1 MKRKRKRNLYHLWFC
16 FAMLLF
22 LAVPFK
28 VKAETATTP
37 VSISVQYGQ
46 TEART
51 ILNMINEMRTSSTD
65 AWYWKQDDTT
75 KTYCTNLQPLQY
87 DYDLEKTAMQRAAEI
102 AIIYSHTRPN
112 NKDTFS
118 AFYENSVYYTYA
130 GENIAAGYGTA
141 DSVND
146 GWREDNELYA
156 GQGHR
161 RNMLNSKFNCV
172 GIGHV
177 YYNGFHYWVENFAY
191 RDKVNTTP
199 VSADNTETTLTIPVA
214 TSKISNFNITFD
226 KDEYSLKTG
235 ESTSISVSDP
245 TISVFGH
252 WGSRFVFVTDTPD
265 LTIADSTVATLS
277 GTITGISEGDT
288 TISASL
294 YGLTAHQT
302 AAVKVHNCEN
312 HWDDGKI
319 TTTPTCTKTGVK
331 QYTCTICSE
340 TKTEEIAAL
349 GHDYSSDWTI
359 DTAAACETVGSKSHH
374 CTRCDSKKDITEI
387 PASGHSWNDGA
398 ITTEPTCTDEGVKT
412 FTCNSCGKTRTEEVA
427 ALGHNY
433 SSDWTIDT
441 AATCSAIGS
450 KSHHCTRCDS
460 KKDVTEIPASGHSW
474 NDGAITTEPTCTDEG
489 VKTFT
494 CNACGKTRTEAIA
507 ALGHNYSSDWTID
520 TAAVCETVGSKS
532 HHCTRCDSKK
542 DVTEI
547 PASGHSWNDG
557 AITTEP
563 TCTDEGV
570 KTFTCNACGKTRT
583 EAVAALGHNYSSDWT
598 IDTAAAC
605 ETVGSKSHHCTR
617 CDSKKD
623 ITEIPASGKHTW
635 NNGVI
640 TKPATIAEEGV
651 KTYTCTVCGVTRTE
665 TIAKLPMPTVT
676 PVPTATPTP
685 AITSAPTVT
694 PTPSVSVGT
703 KITDKKTGNIY
714 KVTSSRSSSQT
725 VAFIGNKVKT
735 SVTIPTTIKIKGA
748 TYKVT
753 EISTNAFKNNRK
765 LKKVVIGQNIVR
777 IGKNAFYGCKKLTSI
792 TIKSS
797 RLTLK
802 NIGKNAFKNTSPKAT
817 VKVPKKQKVLYNQIL
832 KKRGLNKKAKVK

>member
-112 NKDTFS
+112 NKDTYS
-118 AFYENSVYYTYA
+118 AIYENSVYYTYA

-214 TSKISNFNITFD
+214 TSKISNFHITFD

-245 TISVFGH
+245 AISVFGH

-277 GTITGISEGDT
+277 GSITGISEGDT

-319 TTTPTCTKTGVK
+319 TTAPTCTKTGVK

-359 DTAAACETVGSKSHH
+359 DTAAA
-374 CTRCDSKKDITEI
+374 
-387 PASGHSWNDGA
+387 
-398 ITTEPTCTDEGVKT
+398 
-412 FTCNSCGKTRTEEVA
+412 
-427 ALGHNY
+427 
-433 SSDWTIDT
+433 
-441 AATCSAIGS
+441 
-450 KSHHCTRCDS
+450 
-460 KKDVTEIPASGHSW
+460 
-474 NDGAITTEPTCTDEG
+474 
-489 VKTFT
+489 
-494 CNACGKTRTEAIA
+494 
-507 ALGHNYSSDWTID
+507 
-520 TAAVCETVGSKS
+520 CETVGSKS

-617 CDSKKD
+617 CDSKID
-623 ITEIPASGKHTW
+623 VTEIPASGKHTW
-635 NNGVI
+635 NNGII

>member
-277 GTITGISEGDT
+277 GSITGISEGDT

-319 TTTPTCTKTGVK
+319 TTPPTCTKTGVK

-387 PASGHSWNDGA
+387 PASG
-398 ITTEPTCTDEGVKT
+398 
-412 FTCNSCGKTRTEEVA
+412 
-427 ALGHNY
+427 
-433 SSDWTIDT
+433 
-441 AATCSAIGS
+441 
-450 KSHHCTRCDS
+450 
-460 KKDVTEIPASGHSW
+460 
-474 NDGAITTEPTCTDEG
+474 
-489 VKTFT
+489 
-494 CNACGKTRTEAIA
+494 
-507 ALGHNYSSDWTID
+507 
-520 TAAVCETVGSKS
+520 
-532 HHCTRCDSKK
+532 
-542 DVTEI
+542 
-547 PASGHSWNDG
+547 
-557 AITTEP
+557 
-563 TCTDEGV
+563 
-570 KTFTCNACGKTRT
+570 
-583 EAVAALGHNYSSDWT
+583 
-598 IDTAAAC
+598 
-605 ETVGSKSHHCTR
+605 
-617 CDSKKD
+617 
-623 ITEIPASGKHTW
+623 KHTW

-640 TKPATIAEEGV
+640 TKPATIAEEGI

-665 TIAKLPMPTVT
+665 TIAKLSMPTAT

-703 KITDKKTGNIY
+703 KIVDKKTGSIY
-714 KVTSSRSSSQT
+714 KITSSSSSSRT
-725 VAFIGNKVKT
+725 VTFVGNKVKA
-735 SVTIPTTIKIKGA
+735 SVTIPTSIKIKGV

-753 EISTNAFKNNRK
+753 EISASAFKNNRK
-765 LKKVVIGQNIVR
+765 LKKVVIGQNIVK
-777 IGKNAFYGCKKLTSI
+777 IGKNAFYGCKNLTSI
-792 TIKSS
+792 TIKPSQ
-797 RLTLK
+797 LTLK

-817 VKVPKKQKVLYNQIL
+817 VKVPKKQKALYNQIL

>member
-1 MKRKRKRNLYHLWFC
+1 MKRKRNLYHLWIC

-22 LAVPFK
+22 LAVPFN
-28 VKAETATTP
+28 VKAATATTP

-51 ILNMINEMRTSSTD
+51 ILDMINEMRTSSTD

-245 TISVFGH
+245 AISVFGH

-312 HWDDGKI
+312 HWDNEKI
-319 TTTPTCTKTGVK
+319 TTPPTCTKTGVK

-374 CTRCDSKKDITEI
+374 CTRCD
-387 PASGHSWNDGA
+387 
-398 ITTEPTCTDEGVKT
+398 
-412 FTCNSCGKTRTEEVA
+412 R
-427 ALGHNY
+427 
-433 SSDWTIDT
+433 
-441 AATCSAIGS
+441 
-450 KSHHCTRCDS
+450 
-460 KKDVTEIPASGHSW
+460 
-474 NDGAITTEPTCTDEG
+474 
-489 VKTFT
+489 
-494 CNACGKTRTEAIA
+494 
-507 ALGHNYSSDWTID
+507 
-520 TAAVCETVGSKS
+520 
-532 HHCTRCDSKK
+532 KK

-640 TKPATIAEEGV
+640 TKPATIAEEGI

-665 TIAKLPMPTVT
+665 TIAKLPMPTAT

-703 KITDKKTGNIY
+703 KIVDKKTGSIY
-714 KVTSSRSSSQT
+714 KVTSSSSSSRT
-725 VAFIGNKVKT
+725 VAFVGNKVKA
-735 SVTIPTTIKIKGA
+735 SVTIPTSIKIKGA

-753 EISTNAFKNNRK
+753 EISASAFKNNRK
-765 LKKVVIGQNIVR
+765 LKKVVIGQNIVK
-777 IGKNAFYGCKKLTSI
+777 IGKNAFYGCKNLTSI

-802 NIGKNAFKNTSPKAT
+802 NIGKNAFKNTSQKAT
-817 VKVPKKQKVLYNQIL
+817 VKVPKKQKALYNQIL

>member
-1 MKRKRKRNLYHLWFC
+1 MKRKRNLYHLWFC
-16 FAMLLF
+16 FAVLLF

-245 TISVFGH
+245 AISVFGH

-387 PASGHSWNDGA
+387 PASG
-398 ITTEPTCTDEGVKT
+398 
-412 FTCNSCGKTRTEEVA
+412 
-427 ALGHNY
+427 
-433 SSDWTIDT
+433 
-441 AATCSAIGS
+441 
-450 KSHHCTRCDS
+450 
-460 KKDVTEIPASGHSW
+460 
-474 NDGAITTEPTCTDEG
+474 
-489 VKTFT
+489 
-494 CNACGKTRTEAIA
+494 
-507 ALGHNYSSDWTID
+507 
-520 TAAVCETVGSKS
+520 
-532 HHCTRCDSKK
+532 
-542 DVTEI
+542 
-547 PASGHSWNDG
+547 
-557 AITTEP
+557 
-563 TCTDEGV
+563 
-570 KTFTCNACGKTRT
+570 
-583 EAVAALGHNYSSDWT
+583 
-598 IDTAAAC
+598 
-605 ETVGSKSHHCTR
+605 
-617 CDSKKD
+617 
-623 ITEIPASGKHTW
+623 KHTW

-665 TIAKLPMPTVT
+665 TIAKLPMPTAT

-714 KVTSSRSSSQT
+714 KVTSSRSSSRT

-735 SVTIPTTIKIKGA
+735 SVTIPTTIKIKDA

-765 LKKVVIGQNIVR
+765 LKKVVIGQNIVK

-817 VKVPKKQKVLYNQIL
+817 VKVPKKQKTLYNQIL

>member
-245 TISVFGH
+245 AISVFGH

-294 YGLTAHQT
+294 YGLTAHHT

-312 HWDDGKI
+312 HWNDGKI
-319 TTTPTCTKTGVK
+319 TTPPTCTKTGVK

-359 DTAAACETVGSKSHH
+359 DTAAA
-374 CTRCDSKKDITEI
+374 
-387 PASGHSWNDGA
+387 
-398 ITTEPTCTDEGVKT
+398 
-412 FTCNSCGKTRTEEVA
+412 
-427 ALGHNY
+427 
-433 SSDWTIDT
+433 
-441 AATCSAIGS
+441 
-450 KSHHCTRCDS
+450 
-460 KKDVTEIPASGHSW
+460 
-474 NDGAITTEPTCTDEG
+474 
-489 VKTFT
+489 
-494 CNACGKTRTEAIA
+494 
-507 ALGHNYSSDWTID
+507 
-520 TAAVCETVGSKS
+520 CETVGSKS

-617 CDSKKD
+617 CDSKIDVTEIPASGHSWNDGAITTEPTCTDEGVKTFTCNACGKTRTEAVAALGHNYSSDWTIDTAAACETVGSKSHHCTRCDSKKD
-623 ITEIPASGKHTW
+623 VTEIPASGKHTW

>member
-214 TSKISNFNITFD
+214 TSKISNFHITFD

-245 TISVFGH
+245 AISVFGH

-319 TTTPTCTKTGVK
+319 TTPPTCTKTGVK

-387 PASGHSWNDGA
+387 PA
-398 ITTEPTCTDEGVKT
+398 P
-412 FTCNSCGKTRTEEVA
+412 
-427 ALGHNY
+427 
-433 SSDWTIDT
+433 
-441 AATCSAIGS
+441 
-450 KSHHCTRCDS
+450 
-460 KKDVTEIPASGHSW
+460 
-474 NDGAITTEPTCTDEG
+474 
-489 VKTFT
+489 
-494 CNACGKTRTEAIA
+494 
-507 ALGHNYSSDWTID
+507 
-520 TAAVCETVGSKS
+520 
-532 HHCTRCDSKK
+532 
-542 DVTEI
+542 
-547 PASGHSWNDG
+547 
-557 AITTEP
+557 
-563 TCTDEGV
+563 
-570 KTFTCNACGKTRT
+570 
-583 EAVAALGHNYSSDWT
+583 
-598 IDTAAAC
+598 
-605 ETVGSKSHHCTR
+605 
-617 CDSKKD
+617 
-623 ITEIPASGKHTW
+623 GKHTW

-735 SVTIPTTIKIKGA
+735 SVIIPTTIKIKGA

-817 VKVPKKQKVLYNQIL
+817 VKVPKKQKALYNQIL

>member
-245 TISVFGH
+245 AISVFGH

-277 GTITGISEGDT
+277 GSITGISEGDT
-288 TISASL
+288 AISASL

-319 TTTPTCTKTGVK
+319 TTPPTCTKTGVK

-374 CTRCDSKKDITEI
+374 CTRCDSKKD
-387 PASGHSWNDGA
+387 
-398 ITTEPTCTDEGVKT
+398 V
-412 FTCNSCGKTRTEEVA
+412 
-427 ALGHNY
+427 
-433 SSDWTIDT
+433 
-441 AATCSAIGS
+441 
-450 KSHHCTRCDS
+450 
-460 KKDVTEIPASGHSW
+460 
-474 NDGAITTEPTCTDEG
+474 
-489 VKTFT
+489 
-494 CNACGKTRTEAIA
+494 
-507 ALGHNYSSDWTID
+507 
-520 TAAVCETVGSKS
+520 
-532 HHCTRCDSKK
+532 
-542 DVTEI
+542 
-547 PASGHSWNDG
+547 
-557 AITTEP
+557 
-563 TCTDEGV
+563 
-570 KTFTCNACGKTRT
+570 
-583 EAVAALGHNYSSDWT
+583 
-598 IDTAAAC
+598 
-605 ETVGSKSHHCTR
+605 
-617 CDSKKD
+617 
-623 ITEIPASGKHTW
+623 TEIPASGKHTW
-635 NNGVI
+635 NNGII

>member
-1 MKRKRKRNLYHLWFC
+1 MKRKRNLYHLWFC

-161 RNMLNSKFNCV
+161 RNMLSSKFNCV

-235 ESTSISVSDP
+235 ESASISVSDP
-245 TISVFGH
+245 AISVFGH

-319 TTTPTCTKTGVK
+319 TTPPTCTKTGVK

-374 CTRCDSKKDITEI
+374 CTRCDSK
-387 PASGHSWNDGA
+387 
-398 ITTEPTCTDEGVKT
+398 
-412 FTCNSCGKTRTEEVA
+412 
-427 ALGHNY
+427 
-433 SSDWTIDT
+433 ID
-441 AATCSAIGS
+441 
-450 KSHHCTRCDS
+450 
-460 KKDVTEIPASGHSW
+460 V
-474 NDGAITTEPTCTDEG
+474 
-489 VKTFT
+489 
-494 CNACGKTRTEAIA
+494 
-507 ALGHNYSSDWTID
+507 
-520 TAAVCETVGSKS
+520 
-532 HHCTRCDSKK
+532 
-542 DVTEI
+542 
-547 PASGHSWNDG
+547 
-557 AITTEP
+557 
-563 TCTDEGV
+563 
-570 KTFTCNACGKTRT
+570 
-583 EAVAALGHNYSSDWT
+583 
-598 IDTAAAC
+598 
-605 ETVGSKSHHCTR
+605 
-617 CDSKKD
+617 
-623 ITEIPASGKHTW
+623 TEIPASGKHTW
-635 NNGVI
+635 NNGII

-817 VKVPKKQKVLYNQIL
+817 VKVPKKQKALYNQIF

>member
-1 MKRKRKRNLYHLWFC
+1 MKRKRNLYHLWFC

-245 TISVFGH
+245 AISVFGH

-277 GTITGISEGDT
+277 GSITGISEGDT

-319 TTTPTCTKTGVK
+319 TTPPTCTKTGVK

-374 CTRCDSKKDITEI
+374 CTRCDSKI
-387 PASGHSWNDGA
+387 
-398 ITTEPTCTDEGVKT
+398 
-412 FTCNSCGKTRTEEVA
+412 
-427 ALGHNY
+427 
-433 SSDWTIDT
+433 
-441 AATCSAIGS
+441 
-450 KSHHCTRCDS
+450 
-460 KKDVTEIPASGHSW
+460 
-474 NDGAITTEPTCTDEG
+474 
-489 VKTFT
+489 
-494 CNACGKTRTEAIA
+494 
-507 ALGHNYSSDWTID
+507 
-520 TAAVCETVGSKS
+520 
-532 HHCTRCDSKK
+532 

-623 ITEIPASGKHTW
+623 VTEIPASGKHTW
-635 NNGVI
+635 NNGII

-817 VKVPKKQKVLYNQIL
+817 VKVPKKQKALYNQIF

>member
-1 MKRKRKRNLYHLWFC
+1 MKRKRNLYHLWFC

-277 GTITGISEGDT
+277 GSITGISEGDT

-319 TTTPTCTKTGVK
+319 TTPPTCTKTGVK

-387 PASGHSWNDGA
+387 PA
-398 ITTEPTCTDEGVKT
+398 P
-412 FTCNSCGKTRTEEVA
+412 
-427 ALGHNY
+427 
-433 SSDWTIDT
+433 
-441 AATCSAIGS
+441 
-450 KSHHCTRCDS
+450 
-460 KKDVTEIPASGHSW
+460 
-474 NDGAITTEPTCTDEG
+474 
-489 VKTFT
+489 
-494 CNACGKTRTEAIA
+494 
-507 ALGHNYSSDWTID
+507 
-520 TAAVCETVGSKS
+520 
-532 HHCTRCDSKK
+532 
-542 DVTEI
+542 
-547 PASGHSWNDG
+547 
-557 AITTEP
+557 
-563 TCTDEGV
+563 
-570 KTFTCNACGKTRT
+570 
-583 EAVAALGHNYSSDWT
+583 
-598 IDTAAAC
+598 
-605 ETVGSKSHHCTR
+605 
-617 CDSKKD
+617 
-623 ITEIPASGKHTW
+623 GKHTW

-735 SVTIPTTIKIKGA
+735 SVIIPTTIKIKGA

-777 IGKNAFYGCKKLTSI
+777 IGKNSFYGCKKLTSI

>member
-277 GTITGISEGDT
+277 GSITGISEGDT

-319 TTTPTCTKTGVK
+319 TTPPTCTKTGVK

-374 CTRCDSKKDITEI
+374 CTRCDSKI
-387 PASGHSWNDGA
+387 
-398 ITTEPTCTDEGVKT
+398 
-412 FTCNSCGKTRTEEVA
+412 
-427 ALGHNY
+427 
-433 SSDWTIDT
+433 
-441 AATCSAIGS
+441 
-450 KSHHCTRCDS
+450 
-460 KKDVTEIPASGHSW
+460 
-474 NDGAITTEPTCTDEG
+474 
-489 VKTFT
+489 
-494 CNACGKTRTEAIA
+494 
-507 ALGHNYSSDWTID
+507 
-520 TAAVCETVGSKS
+520 
-532 HHCTRCDSKK
+532 

-623 ITEIPASGKHTW
+623 VTEIPASGKHTW

-651 KTYTCTVCGVTRTE
+651 KTYTCTICGVTRTE

-735 SVTIPTTIKIKGA
+735 SVIIPTTIKIKGA

-817 VKVPKKQKVLYNQIL
+817 VKVPKKQKALYNQIL

>member
-1 MKRKRKRNLYHLWFC
+1 MKRKRNLYHLWFC

-277 GTITGISEGDT
+277 GSITGISEGDT

-319 TTTPTCTKTGVK
+319 TTPPTCTKTGVK

-387 PASGHSWNDGA
+387 PA
-398 ITTEPTCTDEGVKT
+398 P
-412 FTCNSCGKTRTEEVA
+412 
-427 ALGHNY
+427 
-433 SSDWTIDT
+433 
-441 AATCSAIGS
+441 
-450 KSHHCTRCDS
+450 
-460 KKDVTEIPASGHSW
+460 
-474 NDGAITTEPTCTDEG
+474 
-489 VKTFT
+489 
-494 CNACGKTRTEAIA
+494 
-507 ALGHNYSSDWTID
+507 
-520 TAAVCETVGSKS
+520 
-532 HHCTRCDSKK
+532 
-542 DVTEI
+542 
-547 PASGHSWNDG
+547 
-557 AITTEP
+557 
-563 TCTDEGV
+563 
-570 KTFTCNACGKTRT
+570 
-583 EAVAALGHNYSSDWT
+583 
-598 IDTAAAC
+598 
-605 ETVGSKSHHCTR
+605 
-617 CDSKKD
+617 
-623 ITEIPASGKHTW
+623 GKHTW

-735 SVTIPTTIKIKGA
+735 SVIIPTTIKIKGA

>member
-1 MKRKRKRNLYHLWFC
+1 MKRKRNLYHLWFC

-277 GTITGISEGDT
+277 GSITGISEGDT

-319 TTTPTCTKTGVK
+319 TTPPTCTKTGVK

-359 DTAAACETVGSKSHH
+359 DTAAA
-374 CTRCDSKKDITEI
+374 
-387 PASGHSWNDGA
+387 
-398 ITTEPTCTDEGVKT
+398 
-412 FTCNSCGKTRTEEVA
+412 
-427 ALGHNY
+427 
-433 SSDWTIDT
+433 
-441 AATCSAIGS
+441 
-450 KSHHCTRCDS
+450 
-460 KKDVTEIPASGHSW
+460 
-474 NDGAITTEPTCTDEG
+474 
-489 VKTFT
+489 
-494 CNACGKTRTEAIA
+494 
-507 ALGHNYSSDWTID
+507 
-520 TAAVCETVGSKS
+520 CETVGSKS

-623 ITEIPASGKHTW
+623 VTEIPASGKHTW

-777 IGKNAFYGCKKLTSI
+777 IGKNAFYGCKKLTAI

-817 VKVPKKQKVLYNQIL
+817 VKVPKKQKALYNQIL

>member
-1 MKRKRKRNLYHLWFC
+1 M
-16 FAMLLF
+16 
-22 LAVPFK
+22 
-28 VKAETATTP
+28 
-37 VSISVQYGQ
+37 
-46 TEART
+46 
-51 ILNMINEMRTSSTD
+51 
-65 AWYWKQDDTT
+65 
-75 KTYCTNLQPLQY
+75 QY

-245 TISVFGH
+245 AISVFGH

-277 GTITGISEGDT
+277 GSITGISEGDT

-319 TTTPTCTKTGVK
+319 TTPPTCTKTGVK

-374 CTRCDSKKDITEI
+374 CTRCDSKKD
-387 PASGHSWNDGA
+387 
-398 ITTEPTCTDEGVKT
+398 V
-412 FTCNSCGKTRTEEVA
+412 
-427 ALGHNY
+427 
-433 SSDWTIDT
+433 
-441 AATCSAIGS
+441 
-450 KSHHCTRCDS
+450 
-460 KKDVTEIPASGHSW
+460 
-474 NDGAITTEPTCTDEG
+474 
-489 VKTFT
+489 
-494 CNACGKTRTEAIA
+494 
-507 ALGHNYSSDWTID
+507 
-520 TAAVCETVGSKS
+520 
-532 HHCTRCDSKK
+532 
-542 DVTEI
+542 
-547 PASGHSWNDG
+547 
-557 AITTEP
+557 
-563 TCTDEGV
+563 
-570 KTFTCNACGKTRT
+570 
-583 EAVAALGHNYSSDWT
+583 
-598 IDTAAAC
+598 
-605 ETVGSKSHHCTR
+605 
-617 CDSKKD
+617 
-623 ITEIPASGKHTW
+623 TEIPASGKHTW

-640 TKPATIAEEGV
+640 TKPATIAKEGV

>member
-1 MKRKRKRNLYHLWFC
+1 MKRKRNLYHLWIC

-22 LAVPFK
+22 LAVPFN
-28 VKAETATTP
+28 VKAATATTP

-51 ILNMINEMRTSSTD
+51 ILDMINEMRTSSTD

-245 TISVFGH
+245 AISVFGH

-319 TTTPTCTKTGVK
+319 TTPPTCTKTGVK

-374 CTRCDSKKDITEI
+374 CTRCDSKKDVTEI
-387 PASGHSWNDGA
+387 PASGHFWNDGA
-398 ITTEPTCTDEGVKT
+398 ITTKPTCTDEGVKT
-412 FTCNSCGKTRTEEVA
+412 FTCNS
-427 ALGHNY
+427 
-433 SSDWTIDT
+433 
-441 AATCSAIGS
+441 
-450 KSHHCTRCDS
+450 
-460 KKDVTEIPASGHSW
+460 
-474 NDGAITTEPTCTDEG
+474 
-489 VKTFT
+489 
-494 CNACGKTRTEAIA
+494 
-507 ALGHNYSSDWTID
+507 
-520 TAAVCETVGSKS
+520 
-532 HHCTRCDSKK
+532 
-542 DVTEI
+542 
-547 PASGHSWNDG
+547 
-557 AITTEP
+557 
-563 TCTDEGV
+563 
-570 KTFTCNACGKTRT
+570 CGKTRT

-598 IDTAAAC
+598 IDTAATCSAI
-605 ETVGSKSHHCTR
+605 GSKSHHCTR

-640 TKPATIAEEGV
+640 TKPATIAEEGI

-665 TIAKLPMPTVT
+665 TIAKLPMPTAT

-703 KITDKKTGNIY
+703 KIVDKKTGSIY
-714 KVTSSRSSSQT
+714 KITSSSSSSRT
-725 VAFIGNKVKT
+725 VAFVGNKVKA
-735 SVTIPTTIKIKGA
+735 SVTIPTSIKIKGA

-753 EISTNAFKNNRK
+753 EISASAFKNNRK
-765 LKKVVIGQNIVR
+765 LKKVVIGQNIVK
-777 IGKNAFYGCKKLTSI
+777 IGKNAFYGCKNLTSI

-797 RLTLK
+797 QLTLK

-817 VKVPKKQKVLYNQIL
+817 VKVPKNQKALYNQIL

>member
-245 TISVFGH
+245 AISVFGH

-265 LTIADSTVATLS
+265 LTIADSTVSTLS

-319 TTTPTCTKTGVK
+319 TTAPTCTKTGVK

-359 DTAAACETVGSKSHH
+359 DTAAA
-374 CTRCDSKKDITEI
+374 
-387 PASGHSWNDGA
+387 
-398 ITTEPTCTDEGVKT
+398 
-412 FTCNSCGKTRTEEVA
+412 
-427 ALGHNY
+427 
-433 SSDWTIDT
+433 
-441 AATCSAIGS
+441 
-450 KSHHCTRCDS
+450 
-460 KKDVTEIPASGHSW
+460 
-474 NDGAITTEPTCTDEG
+474 
-489 VKTFT
+489 
-494 CNACGKTRTEAIA
+494 
-507 ALGHNYSSDWTID
+507 
-520 TAAVCETVGSKS
+520 CETVGSKS

-598 IDTAAAC
+598 IDTAAVC

-617 CDSKKD
+617 CDSKID
-623 ITEIPASGKHTW
+623 VTEIPASGKHTW

-640 TKPATIAEEGV
+640 TKPATIAKEGV

-735 SVTIPTTIKIKGA
+735 SVTIPTTIKIKGV

>member
-1 MKRKRKRNLYHLWFC
+1 MKRKRNLYHLWFC

-277 GTITGISEGDT
+277 GSITGISEGDT

-319 TTTPTCTKTGVK
+319 TTPPTCTKTGVK

-359 DTAAACETVGSKSHH
+359 DTAAA
-374 CTRCDSKKDITEI
+374 
-387 PASGHSWNDGA
+387 
-398 ITTEPTCTDEGVKT
+398 
-412 FTCNSCGKTRTEEVA
+412 
-427 ALGHNY
+427 
-433 SSDWTIDT
+433 
-441 AATCSAIGS
+441 
-450 KSHHCTRCDS
+450 
-460 KKDVTEIPASGHSW
+460 
-474 NDGAITTEPTCTDEG
+474 
-489 VKTFT
+489 
-494 CNACGKTRTEAIA
+494 
-507 ALGHNYSSDWTID
+507 
-520 TAAVCETVGSKS
+520 CETVGSKS

-623 ITEIPASGKHTW
+623 VTEIPASGHSWNDGAITTEPTCTDEGVKTFTCNACGKTRTEAVAALGHNYSSDWTIDTAAVCETVGSKSHHCTRCDSKKDVTEIPASGKHTW

-817 VKVPKKQKVLYNQIL
+817 VKVPKKQKALYNQIL

>member
-245 TISVFGH
+245 AISVFGH

-294 YGLTAHQT
+294 YGLTAHHT

-319 TTTPTCTKTGVK
+319 TTAPTCTKTGVK

-374 CTRCDSKKDITEI
+374 CTRCDSKKD
-387 PASGHSWNDGA
+387 
-398 ITTEPTCTDEGVKT
+398 
-412 FTCNSCGKTRTEEVA
+412 
-427 ALGHNY
+427 
-433 SSDWTIDT
+433 
-441 AATCSAIGS
+441 
-450 KSHHCTRCDS
+450 
-460 KKDVTEIPASGHSW
+460 VTEIPASGQ
-474 NDGAITTEPTCTDEG
+474 
-489 VKTFT
+489 
-494 CNACGKTRTEAIA
+494 
-507 ALGHNYSSDWTID
+507 
-520 TAAVCETVGSKS
+520 
-532 HHCTRCDSKK
+532 
-542 DVTEI
+542 
-547 PASGHSWNDG
+547 SWNDG

-598 IDTAAAC
+598 IDTAAVC

-617 CDSKKD
+617 CDSKID
-623 ITEIPASGKHTW
+623 VTEIPASGKHTW

-640 TKPATIAEEGV
+640 TKPATIAKEGV

-817 VKVPKKQKVLYNQIL
+817 VKVPKKQKALYNQIL

>member
-245 TISVFGH
+245 AISVFGH

-277 GTITGISEGDT
+277 GSITGISEGDT

-294 YGLTAHQT
+294 YGLTAHQK

-319 TTTPTCTKTGVK
+319 TTPPTCTKTGVK

-374 CTRCDSKKDITEI
+374 CTRCDSKKD
-387 PASGHSWNDGA
+387 
-398 ITTEPTCTDEGVKT
+398 
-412 FTCNSCGKTRTEEVA
+412 
-427 ALGHNY
+427 
-433 SSDWTIDT
+433 
-441 AATCSAIGS
+441 
-450 KSHHCTRCDS
+450 
-460 KKDVTEIPASGHSW
+460 VTEIPASGH
-474 NDGAITTEPTCTDEG
+474 
-489 VKTFT
+489 F
-494 CNACGKTRTEAIA
+494 
-507 ALGHNYSSDWTID
+507 
-520 TAAVCETVGSKS
+520 
-532 HHCTRCDSKK
+532 
-542 DVTEI
+542 
-547 PASGHSWNDG
+547 WNDG

-617 CDSKKD
+617 CDSKID
-623 ITEIPASGKHTW
+623 VTEIPASGKHTW

-665 TIAKLPMPTVT
+665 TIAKLPMPTAT

-735 SVTIPTTIKIKGA
+735 SVTIPATIKIKGA

-753 EISTNAFKNNRK
+753 EISTNAFKNSRK
-765 LKKVVIGQNIVR
+765 LKKVVIGQNIVK

-817 VKVPKKQKVLYNQIL
+817 VKVPKKQKALYNQIL
-832 KKRGLNKKAKVK
+832 KKRGLNKKAKIK

>member
-1 MKRKRKRNLYHLWFC
+1 MKRKRNLYHLWFC
-16 FAMLLF
+16 FAVLLF

-141 DSVND
+141 DSVNN

-214 TSKISNFNITFD
+214 TSKISNFNIAFD

-387 PASGHSWNDGA
+387 PASG
-398 ITTEPTCTDEGVKT
+398 
-412 FTCNSCGKTRTEEVA
+412 
-427 ALGHNY
+427 
-433 SSDWTIDT
+433 
-441 AATCSAIGS
+441 
-450 KSHHCTRCDS
+450 
-460 KKDVTEIPASGHSW
+460 
-474 NDGAITTEPTCTDEG
+474 
-489 VKTFT
+489 
-494 CNACGKTRTEAIA
+494 
-507 ALGHNYSSDWTID
+507 
-520 TAAVCETVGSKS
+520 
-532 HHCTRCDSKK
+532 
-542 DVTEI
+542 
-547 PASGHSWNDG
+547 
-557 AITTEP
+557 
-563 TCTDEGV
+563 
-570 KTFTCNACGKTRT
+570 
-583 EAVAALGHNYSSDWT
+583 
-598 IDTAAAC
+598 
-605 ETVGSKSHHCTR
+605 
-617 CDSKKD
+617 
-623 ITEIPASGKHTW
+623 KHTW

-665 TIAKLPMPTVT
+665 TIAKLPMPTAT

-714 KVTSSRSSSQT
+714 KVTSSRSSSRT
-725 VAFIGNKVKT
+725 VAFIGNKAKT
-735 SVTIPTTIKIKGA
+735 SVTIPTTIKIKDA

-765 LKKVVIGQNIVR
+765 LKKVVIGQNIVK

-817 VKVPKKQKVLYNQIL
+817 VKVPKKQKALYNQIL

>member
-1 MKRKRKRNLYHLWFC
+1 MKRKRNLYHLWFC
-16 FAMLLF
+16 FAVLLF

-214 TSKISNFNITFD
+214 TSKISNFNIAFD

-319 TTTPTCTKTGVK
+319 TTPPTCTKTGVK

-374 CTRCDSKKDITEI
+374 CTRCDSKKD
-387 PASGHSWNDGA
+387 
-398 ITTEPTCTDEGVKT
+398 V
-412 FTCNSCGKTRTEEVA
+412 
-427 ALGHNY
+427 
-433 SSDWTIDT
+433 
-441 AATCSAIGS
+441 
-450 KSHHCTRCDS
+450 
-460 KKDVTEIPASGHSW
+460 
-474 NDGAITTEPTCTDEG
+474 
-489 VKTFT
+489 
-494 CNACGKTRTEAIA
+494 
-507 ALGHNYSSDWTID
+507 
-520 TAAVCETVGSKS
+520 
-532 HHCTRCDSKK
+532 
-542 DVTEI
+542 
-547 PASGHSWNDG
+547 
-557 AITTEP
+557 
-563 TCTDEGV
+563 
-570 KTFTCNACGKTRT
+570 
-583 EAVAALGHNYSSDWT
+583 
-598 IDTAAAC
+598 
-605 ETVGSKSHHCTR
+605 
-617 CDSKKD
+617 
-623 ITEIPASGKHTW
+623 TEIPASGKHTW

-651 KTYTCTVCGVTRTE
+651 KTYTCTICGVTRTE

-735 SVTIPTTIKIKGA
+735 SVIIPTTIKIKGA

-817 VKVPKKQKVLYNQIL
+817 VKVPKKQKALYNQIL

>member
-374 CTRCDSKKDITEI
+374 CTRCDSKKD
-387 PASGHSWNDGA
+387 
-398 ITTEPTCTDEGVKT
+398 
-412 FTCNSCGKTRTEEVA
+412 
-427 ALGHNY
+427 
-433 SSDWTIDT
+433 
-441 AATCSAIGS
+441 
-450 KSHHCTRCDS
+450 
-460 KKDVTEIPASGHSW
+460 VTEIPASGHSW

-494 CNACGKTRTEAIA
+494 CNACGKTRTEAVA

-520 TAAVCETVGSKS
+520 TAAACETVGSKS

>member
-277 GTITGISEGDT
+277 GSITGISEGDT

-319 TTTPTCTKTGVK
+319 TTPPTCTKTGVK

-359 DTAAACETVGSKSHH
+359 DTAAA
-374 CTRCDSKKDITEI
+374 
-387 PASGHSWNDGA
+387 
-398 ITTEPTCTDEGVKT
+398 
-412 FTCNSCGKTRTEEVA
+412 
-427 ALGHNY
+427 
-433 SSDWTIDT
+433 
-441 AATCSAIGS
+441 
-450 KSHHCTRCDS
+450 
-460 KKDVTEIPASGHSW
+460 
-474 NDGAITTEPTCTDEG
+474 
-489 VKTFT
+489 
-494 CNACGKTRTEAIA
+494 
-507 ALGHNYSSDWTID
+507 
-520 TAAVCETVGSKS
+520 CETVGSKS

-623 ITEIPASGKHTW
+623 VTEIPASGKHTW

-651 KTYTCTVCGVTRTE
+651 KTYTCTICGVTRTE

-676 PVPTATPTP
+676 TVPTATPTP

-735 SVTIPTTIKIKGA
+735 SVIIPTTIKIKGA

-817 VKVPKKQKVLYNQIL
+817 VKVPKKQKALYNQIL

>member
-1 MKRKRKRNLYHLWFC
+1 MKRKRNLYHLWIC

-22 LAVPFK
+22 LAVPFN
-28 VKAETATTP
+28 VKAATATTP

-245 TISVFGH
+245 AISVFGH

-319 TTTPTCTKTGVK
+319 TTPPTCTKTGVK

-374 CTRCDSKKDITEI
+374 CTRCD
-387 PASGHSWNDGA
+387 
-398 ITTEPTCTDEGVKT
+398 
-412 FTCNSCGKTRTEEVA
+412 R
-427 ALGHNY
+427 
-433 SSDWTIDT
+433 
-441 AATCSAIGS
+441 
-450 KSHHCTRCDS
+450 
-460 KKDVTEIPASGHSW
+460 
-474 NDGAITTEPTCTDEG
+474 
-489 VKTFT
+489 
-494 CNACGKTRTEAIA
+494 
-507 ALGHNYSSDWTID
+507 
-520 TAAVCETVGSKS
+520 
-532 HHCTRCDSKK
+532 KK

-640 TKPATIAEEGV
+640 TKPATVAEEGV

-665 TIAKLPMPTVT
+665 TIAKLPMPTAT

-703 KITDKKTGNIY
+703 KIVDKKTGSIY
-714 KVTSSRSSSQT
+714 KITSSSSSSRT
-725 VAFIGNKVKT
+725 VAFVGNKVKA
-735 SVTIPTTIKIKGA
+735 SVTIPTSIKIKDA

-753 EISTNAFKNNRK
+753 EISASAFKNNRK
-765 LKKVVIGQNIVR
+765 LKKVVIGQNIVK
-777 IGKNAFYGCKKLTSI
+777 IGKNAFYGCKNLTSI

-797 RLTLK
+797 QLTLK

-817 VKVPKKQKVLYNQIL
+817 VKVPKNQKALYNQIL

>member
-1 MKRKRKRNLYHLWFC
+1 MKRKRNLYHLWFC
-16 FAMLLF
+16 FAVLLF

-277 GTITGISEGDT
+277 GSITGISEGDT

-319 TTTPTCTKTGVK
+319 TTPPTCTKTGVK

-374 CTRCDSKKDITEI
+374 CTRCDSKKD
-387 PASGHSWNDGA
+387 
-398 ITTEPTCTDEGVKT
+398 V
-412 FTCNSCGKTRTEEVA
+412 
-427 ALGHNY
+427 
-433 SSDWTIDT
+433 
-441 AATCSAIGS
+441 
-450 KSHHCTRCDS
+450 
-460 KKDVTEIPASGHSW
+460 
-474 NDGAITTEPTCTDEG
+474 
-489 VKTFT
+489 
-494 CNACGKTRTEAIA
+494 
-507 ALGHNYSSDWTID
+507 
-520 TAAVCETVGSKS
+520 
-532 HHCTRCDSKK
+532 
-542 DVTEI
+542 
-547 PASGHSWNDG
+547 
-557 AITTEP
+557 
-563 TCTDEGV
+563 
-570 KTFTCNACGKTRT
+570 
-583 EAVAALGHNYSSDWT
+583 
-598 IDTAAAC
+598 
-605 ETVGSKSHHCTR
+605 
-617 CDSKKD
+617 
-623 ITEIPASGKHTW
+623 TEIPASGKHTW

>member
-1 MKRKRKRNLYHLWFC
+1 MKRKRNLYHLWFC
-16 FAMLLF
+16 FAVLLF

-214 TSKISNFNITFD
+214 TSKISNFNIAFD

-302 AAVKVHNCEN
+302 VAVKVHNCEN

-319 TTTPTCTKTGVK
+319 TTPPTCTKTGVK

-374 CTRCDSKKDITEI
+374 CTRCDSKKDVTEI

-460 KKDVTEIPASGHSW
+460 KKD
-474 NDGAITTEPTCTDEG
+474 
-489 VKTFT
+489 
-494 CNACGKTRTEAIA
+494 
-507 ALGHNYSSDWTID
+507 
-520 TAAVCETVGSKS
+520 
-532 HHCTRCDSKK
+532 
-542 DVTEI
+542 
-547 PASGHSWNDG
+547 
-557 AITTEP
+557 
-563 TCTDEGV
+563 
-570 KTFTCNACGKTRT
+570 
-583 EAVAALGHNYSSDWT
+583 
-598 IDTAAAC
+598 
-605 ETVGSKSHHCTR
+605 
-617 CDSKKD
+617 

-665 TIAKLPMPTVT
+665 TIAKLPMPTAT

-685 AITSAPTVT
+685 AITSAPTVI

-714 KVTSSRSSSQT
+714 KVTSSRSSSRT

-817 VKVPKKQKVLYNQIL
+817 VKVPKKQKALYNQIL
-832 KKRGLNKKAKVK
+832 KKRGLNQKAKVK

>member
-245 TISVFGH
+245 AISVFGH

-294 YGLTAHQT
+294 YGLTAHHT

-319 TTTPTCTKTGVK
+319 TTAPTCTKTGVK

-374 CTRCDSKKDITEI
+374 CTRCDSKKD
-387 PASGHSWNDGA
+387 
-398 ITTEPTCTDEGVKT
+398 
-412 FTCNSCGKTRTEEVA
+412 
-427 ALGHNY
+427 
-433 SSDWTIDT
+433 
-441 AATCSAIGS
+441 
-450 KSHHCTRCDS
+450 
-460 KKDVTEIPASGHSW
+460 VTEIPASGH
-474 NDGAITTEPTCTDEG
+474 
-489 VKTFT
+489 F
-494 CNACGKTRTEAIA
+494 
-507 ALGHNYSSDWTID
+507 
-520 TAAVCETVGSKS
+520 
-532 HHCTRCDSKK
+532 
-542 DVTEI
+542 
-547 PASGHSWNDG
+547 WNDG

-817 VKVPKKQKVLYNQIL
+817 VKVPKKQKALYNQIL

>member
-1 MKRKRKRNLYHLWFC
+1 MKRKRNLYHLWIC

-22 LAVPFK
+22 LAVPFN
-28 VKAETATTP
+28 VKAATATTP

-51 ILNMINEMRTSSTD
+51 ILDMINEMRTSSTD

-130 GENIAAGYGTA
+130 GENIAVGYGTA

-245 TISVFGH
+245 AISVFGH

-319 TTTPTCTKTGVK
+319 TTPPTCTKTGVK

-374 CTRCDSKKDITEI
+374 CTRCDRKKDVTEI

-412 FTCNSCGKTRTEEVA
+412 FTCNSCGKTRTEAVA

-441 AATCSAIGS
+441 AATCSAI
-450 KSHHCTRCDS
+450 
-460 KKDVTEIPASGHSW
+460 
-474 NDGAITTEPTCTDEG
+474 
-489 VKTFT
+489 
-494 CNACGKTRTEAIA
+494 
-507 ALGHNYSSDWTID
+507 
-520 TAAVCETVGSKS
+520 
-532 HHCTRCDSKK
+532 
-542 DVTEI
+542 
-547 PASGHSWNDG
+547 
-557 AITTEP
+557 
-563 TCTDEGV
+563 
-570 KTFTCNACGKTRT
+570 
-583 EAVAALGHNYSSDWT
+583 
-598 IDTAAAC
+598 
-605 ETVGSKSHHCTR
+605 GSKSHHCTR

-640 TKPATIAEEGV
+640 TKPATIAEEGI

-665 TIAKLPMPTVT
+665 TIAKLPMPTAT

-703 KITDKKTGNIY
+703 KIVDKKTGSIY
-714 KVTSSRSSSQT
+714 KVTSSSSSSRT
-725 VAFIGNKVKT
+725 VAFVGNKVKA
-735 SVTIPTTIKIKGA
+735 SVTIPTSIKIKGA

-753 EISTNAFKNNRK
+753 EISASAFKNNRK
-765 LKKVVIGQNIVR
+765 LKKVVIGQNIVK
-777 IGKNAFYGCKKLTSI
+777 IGKNAFYGCKNLTSI

-802 NIGKNAFKNTSPKAT
+802 NIGKNAFKNTSQKAT
-817 VKVPKKQKVLYNQIL
+817 VKVPKKQKALYNQIL

>member
-1 MKRKRKRNLYHLWFC
+1 MKRKRNLYHLWFC

-235 ESTSISVSDP
+235 ESASISVSDP
-245 TISVFGH
+245 AISVFGH

-319 TTTPTCTKTGVK
+319 TTPPTCTKTGVK

-387 PASGHSWNDGA
+387 PA
-398 ITTEPTCTDEGVKT
+398 P
-412 FTCNSCGKTRTEEVA
+412 
-427 ALGHNY
+427 
-433 SSDWTIDT
+433 
-441 AATCSAIGS
+441 
-450 KSHHCTRCDS
+450 
-460 KKDVTEIPASGHSW
+460 
-474 NDGAITTEPTCTDEG
+474 
-489 VKTFT
+489 
-494 CNACGKTRTEAIA
+494 
-507 ALGHNYSSDWTID
+507 
-520 TAAVCETVGSKS
+520 
-532 HHCTRCDSKK
+532 
-542 DVTEI
+542 
-547 PASGHSWNDG
+547 
-557 AITTEP
+557 
-563 TCTDEGV
+563 
-570 KTFTCNACGKTRT
+570 
-583 EAVAALGHNYSSDWT
+583 
-598 IDTAAAC
+598 
-605 ETVGSKSHHCTR
+605 
-617 CDSKKD
+617 
-623 ITEIPASGKHTW
+623 GKHTW

-735 SVTIPTTIKIKGA
+735 SVIIPTTIKIKGA

-777 IGKNAFYGCKKLTSI
+777 IGKNSFYGCKKLTSI

-817 VKVPKKQKVLYNQIL
+817 VKVPKKQKALYNQIL

>member
-1 MKRKRKRNLYHLWFC
+1 MKRKRNLYHLWFC

-277 GTITGISEGDT
+277 GSITGISEGDT

-319 TTTPTCTKTGVK
+319 TTPPTCTKTGVK

-359 DTAAACETVGSKSHH
+359 DTAAA
-374 CTRCDSKKDITEI
+374 
-387 PASGHSWNDGA
+387 
-398 ITTEPTCTDEGVKT
+398 
-412 FTCNSCGKTRTEEVA
+412 
-427 ALGHNY
+427 
-433 SSDWTIDT
+433 
-441 AATCSAIGS
+441 
-450 KSHHCTRCDS
+450 
-460 KKDVTEIPASGHSW
+460 
-474 NDGAITTEPTCTDEG
+474 
-489 VKTFT
+489 
-494 CNACGKTRTEAIA
+494 
-507 ALGHNYSSDWTID
+507 
-520 TAAVCETVGSKS
+520 CETVGSKS

-651 KTYTCTVCGVTRTE
+651 KTYTCTICGVTRTE

-817 VKVPKKQKVLYNQIL
+817 VKVPKKQKALYNQIL

>member
-1 MKRKRKRNLYHLWFC
+1 MKRKRNLYHLWFC

-245 TISVFGH
+245 AISVFGH

-277 GTITGISEGDT
+277 GSITGISEGDT

-319 TTTPTCTKTGVK
+319 TTPPTCTKTGVK

-359 DTAAACETVGSKSHH
+359 DTAAA
-374 CTRCDSKKDITEI
+374 
-387 PASGHSWNDGA
+387 
-398 ITTEPTCTDEGVKT
+398 
-412 FTCNSCGKTRTEEVA
+412 
-427 ALGHNY
+427 
-433 SSDWTIDT
+433 
-441 AATCSAIGS
+441 
-450 KSHHCTRCDS
+450 
-460 KKDVTEIPASGHSW
+460 
-474 NDGAITTEPTCTDEG
+474 
-489 VKTFT
+489 
-494 CNACGKTRTEAIA
+494 
-507 ALGHNYSSDWTID
+507 
-520 TAAVCETVGSKS
+520 CETVGSKS

-777 IGKNAFYGCKKLTSI
+777 IGKNSFYGCKKLTSI

>member
-277 GTITGISEGDT
+277 GSITGISEGDT

-319 TTTPTCTKTGVK
+319 TTPPTCTKTGVK

-374 CTRCDSKKDITEI
+374 CTRCDSKKD
-387 PASGHSWNDGA
+387 
-398 ITTEPTCTDEGVKT
+398 V
-412 FTCNSCGKTRTEEVA
+412 
-427 ALGHNY
+427 
-433 SSDWTIDT
+433 
-441 AATCSAIGS
+441 
-450 KSHHCTRCDS
+450 
-460 KKDVTEIPASGHSW
+460 
-474 NDGAITTEPTCTDEG
+474 
-489 VKTFT
+489 
-494 CNACGKTRTEAIA
+494 
-507 ALGHNYSSDWTID
+507 
-520 TAAVCETVGSKS
+520 
-532 HHCTRCDSKK
+532 
-542 DVTEI
+542 
-547 PASGHSWNDG
+547 
-557 AITTEP
+557 
-563 TCTDEGV
+563 
-570 KTFTCNACGKTRT
+570 
-583 EAVAALGHNYSSDWT
+583 
-598 IDTAAAC
+598 
-605 ETVGSKSHHCTR
+605 
-617 CDSKKD
+617 
-623 ITEIPASGKHTW
+623 TEIPASGKHTW

-777 IGKNAFYGCKKLTSI
+777 IGKNAFYGCKKLTAI

-817 VKVPKKQKVLYNQIL
+817 VKVPKKQKALYNQIL

>member
-214 TSKISNFNITFD
+214 TSKISNFHITFD

-277 GTITGISEGDT
+277 GSITGISEGDT

-319 TTTPTCTKTGVK
+319 TTPPTCTKTGVK

-359 DTAAACETVGSKSHH
+359 DTAAA
-374 CTRCDSKKDITEI
+374 
-387 PASGHSWNDGA
+387 
-398 ITTEPTCTDEGVKT
+398 
-412 FTCNSCGKTRTEEVA
+412 
-427 ALGHNY
+427 
-433 SSDWTIDT
+433 
-441 AATCSAIGS
+441 
-450 KSHHCTRCDS
+450 
-460 KKDVTEIPASGHSW
+460 
-474 NDGAITTEPTCTDEG
+474 
-489 VKTFT
+489 
-494 CNACGKTRTEAIA
+494 
-507 ALGHNYSSDWTID
+507 
-520 TAAVCETVGSKS
+520 CETVGSKS

>member
-1 MKRKRKRNLYHLWFC
+1 MKRKRNLYHLWFC

-319 TTTPTCTKTGVK
+319 TTPPTCTKTGVK

-387 PASGHSWNDGA
+387 PA
-398 ITTEPTCTDEGVKT
+398 P
-412 FTCNSCGKTRTEEVA
+412 
-427 ALGHNY
+427 
-433 SSDWTIDT
+433 
-441 AATCSAIGS
+441 
-450 KSHHCTRCDS
+450 
-460 KKDVTEIPASGHSW
+460 
-474 NDGAITTEPTCTDEG
+474 
-489 VKTFT
+489 
-494 CNACGKTRTEAIA
+494 
-507 ALGHNYSSDWTID
+507 
-520 TAAVCETVGSKS
+520 
-532 HHCTRCDSKK
+532 
-542 DVTEI
+542 
-547 PASGHSWNDG
+547 
-557 AITTEP
+557 
-563 TCTDEGV
+563 
-570 KTFTCNACGKTRT
+570 
-583 EAVAALGHNYSSDWT
+583 
-598 IDTAAAC
+598 
-605 ETVGSKSHHCTR
+605 
-617 CDSKKD
+617 
-623 ITEIPASGKHTW
+623 GKHTW

>member
-1 MKRKRKRNLYHLWFC
+1 MKRKRNLYHLWFC

-102 AIIYSHTRPN
+102 AIIFSHTRPN

-245 TISVFGH
+245 AISVFGH

-265 LTIADSTVATLS
+265 LTISDSTVATLS

-319 TTTPTCTKTGVK
+319 TTPPTCTKTGVK

-349 GHDYSSDWTI
+349 GH
-359 DTAAACETVGSKSHH
+359 
-374 CTRCDSKKDITEI
+374 
-387 PASGHSWNDGA
+387 
-398 ITTEPTCTDEGVKT
+398 
-412 FTCNSCGKTRTEEVA
+412 
-427 ALGHNY
+427 NY
-433 SSDWTIDT
+433 SSDWTVDT
-441 AATCSAIGS
+441 AAA
-450 KSHHCTRCDS
+450 
-460 KKDVTEIPASGHSW
+460 
-474 NDGAITTEPTCTDEG
+474 
-489 VKTFT
+489 
-494 CNACGKTRTEAIA
+494 
-507 ALGHNYSSDWTID
+507 
-520 TAAVCETVGSKS
+520 CETVGSKS

-570 KTFTCNACGKTRT
+570 KTFSCNSCGKTRT

-598 IDTAAAC
+598 VDTAATC

-617 CDSKKD
+617 CGSKKD
-623 ITEIPASGKHTW
+623 VTEIPASGHSWNDGAITTKPTCTDEGVKTFTCNSCGKTRTEAVAVLGHNYSSDWTIDTAATCSAIGSKSHHCTRCGSKKDVTEIPASGKHTW

-665 TIAKLPMPTVT
+665 TIAKLPMPT
-676 PVPTATPTP
+676 ATP
-685 AITSAPTVT
+685 A
-694 PTPSVSVGT
+694 PSVSVGA

-714 KVTSSRSSSQT
+714 KVTSSRSSSRT

-765 LKKVVIGQNIVR
+765 LKKVVIGQNIVK

-817 VKVPKKQKVLYNQIL
+817 VKVPKKQKALYNQIL

>member
-1 MKRKRKRNLYHLWFC
+1 MKRKRNLYHLWFC

-235 ESTSISVSDP
+235 ESASISVSDP
-245 TISVFGH
+245 AISVFGH

-319 TTTPTCTKTGVK
+319 TTPPTCTKTGVK

-387 PASGHSWNDGA
+387 PA
-398 ITTEPTCTDEGVKT
+398 P
-412 FTCNSCGKTRTEEVA
+412 
-427 ALGHNY
+427 
-433 SSDWTIDT
+433 
-441 AATCSAIGS
+441 
-450 KSHHCTRCDS
+450 
-460 KKDVTEIPASGHSW
+460 
-474 NDGAITTEPTCTDEG
+474 
-489 VKTFT
+489 
-494 CNACGKTRTEAIA
+494 
-507 ALGHNYSSDWTID
+507 
-520 TAAVCETVGSKS
+520 
-532 HHCTRCDSKK
+532 
-542 DVTEI
+542 
-547 PASGHSWNDG
+547 
-557 AITTEP
+557 
-563 TCTDEGV
+563 
-570 KTFTCNACGKTRT
+570 
-583 EAVAALGHNYSSDWT
+583 
-598 IDTAAAC
+598 
-605 ETVGSKSHHCTR
+605 
-617 CDSKKD
+617 
-623 ITEIPASGKHTW
+623 GKHTW

-735 SVTIPTTIKIKGA
+735 SVIIPTTIKIKGA

-817 VKVPKKQKVLYNQIL
+817 VKVPKKQKALYNQIL

>member
-1 MKRKRKRNLYHLWFC
+1 MKRKRNLYHLWIC

-22 LAVPFK
+22 LAVPFN
-28 VKAETATTP
+28 VKAATATTP

-51 ILNMINEMRTSSTD
+51 ILDMINEMRTSSTD

-130 GENIAAGYGTA
+130 GENIAVGYGTA

-245 TISVFGH
+245 AISVFGH

-319 TTTPTCTKTGVK
+319 TTP
-331 QYTCTICSE
+331 
-340 TKTEEIAAL
+340 
-349 GHDYSSDWTI
+349 
-359 DTAAACETVGSKSHH
+359 
-374 CTRCDSKKDITEI
+374 
-387 PASGHSWNDGA
+387 
-398 ITTEPTCTDEGVKT
+398 
-412 FTCNSCGKTRTEEVA
+412 
-427 ALGHNY
+427 
-433 SSDWTIDT
+433 
-441 AATCSAIGS
+441 
-450 KSHHCTRCDS
+450 
-460 KKDVTEIPASGHSW
+460 
-474 NDGAITTEPTCTDEG
+474 
-489 VKTFT
+489 
-494 CNACGKTRTEAIA
+494 
-507 ALGHNYSSDWTID
+507 
-520 TAAVCETVGSKS
+520 
-532 HHCTRCDSKK
+532 
-542 DVTEI
+542 
-547 PASGHSWNDG
+547 
-557 AITTEP
+557 
-563 TCTDEGV
+563 
-570 KTFTCNACGKTRT
+570 
-583 EAVAALGHNYSSDWT
+583 
-598 IDTAAAC
+598 
-605 ETVGSKSHHCTR
+605 
-617 CDSKKD
+617 
-623 ITEIPASGKHTW
+623 
-635 NNGVI
+635 
-640 TKPATIAEEGV
+640 
-651 KTYTCTVCGVTRTE
+651 
-665 TIAKLPMPTVT
+665 
-676 PVPTATPTP
+676 PTARP
-685 AITSAPTVT
+685 
-694 PTPSVSVGT
+694 
-703 KITDKKTGNIY
+703 KT
-714 KVTSSRSSSQT
+714 
-725 VAFIGNKVKT
+725 
-735 SVTIPTTIKIKGA
+735 
-748 TYKVT
+748 
-753 EISTNAFKNNRK
+753 
-765 LKKVVIGQNIVR
+765 
-777 IGKNAFYGCKKLTSI
+777 
-792 TIKSS
+792 
-797 RLTLK
+797 
-802 NIGKNAFKNTSPKAT
+802 
-817 VKVPKKQKVLYNQIL
+817 
-832 KKRGLNKKAKVK
+832 

>member
-1 MKRKRKRNLYHLWFC
+1 MKRKRNLYHLWIC

-22 LAVPFK
+22 LTVPFN
-28 VKAETATTP
+28 VKAATATTP

-51 ILNMINEMRTSSTD
+51 ILDMINEMRTSSTD

-245 TISVFGH
+245 AISVFGH

-319 TTTPTCTKTGVK
+319 TTPPTCTKTGVK

-374 CTRCDSKKDITEI
+374 CTRCDSQKDVTEI
-387 PASGHSWNDGA
+387 PASGHFWNDGA

-412 FTCNSCGKTRTEEVA
+412 FTCNS
-427 ALGHNY
+427 
-433 SSDWTIDT
+433 
-441 AATCSAIGS
+441 
-450 KSHHCTRCDS
+450 
-460 KKDVTEIPASGHSW
+460 
-474 NDGAITTEPTCTDEG
+474 
-489 VKTFT
+489 
-494 CNACGKTRTEAIA
+494 
-507 ALGHNYSSDWTID
+507 
-520 TAAVCETVGSKS
+520 
-532 HHCTRCDSKK
+532 
-542 DVTEI
+542 
-547 PASGHSWNDG
+547 
-557 AITTEP
+557 
-563 TCTDEGV
+563 
-570 KTFTCNACGKTRT
+570 CGKTRT

-640 TKPATIAEEGV
+640 TKPATIAEEGI

-665 TIAKLPMPTVT
+665 TIAKLSMPTAT

-703 KITDKKTGNIY
+703 KIVDKKTGSIY
-714 KVTSSRSSSQT
+714 KITSSSSSSRT
-725 VAFIGNKVKT
+725 VTFVGNKVKA
-735 SVTIPTTIKIKGA
+735 SVTIPTSIKIKGV

-753 EISTNAFKNNRK
+753 EISASAFKNNRK
-765 LKKVVIGQNIVR
+765 LKKVVIGQNIVK
-777 IGKNAFYGCKKLTSI
+777 IGKNAFYGCKNLTSI
-792 TIKSS
+792 TIKPSQ
-797 RLTLK
+797 LTLK

-817 VKVPKKQKVLYNQIL
+817 VKVPKKQKALYNQIL

>member
-288 TISASL
+288 TSSASL
-294 YGLTAHQT
+294 YGLTAHHT

-319 TTTPTCTKTGVK
+319 TTPPTCTKTGVK

-374 CTRCDSKKDITEI
+374 CTRCDSKKD
-387 PASGHSWNDGA
+387 
-398 ITTEPTCTDEGVKT
+398 
-412 FTCNSCGKTRTEEVA
+412 
-427 ALGHNY
+427 
-433 SSDWTIDT
+433 
-441 AATCSAIGS
+441 
-450 KSHHCTRCDS
+450 
-460 KKDVTEIPASGHSW
+460 VTEIPASGHSW
-474 NDGAITTEPTCTDEG
+474 NDG
-489 VKTFT
+489 
-494 CNACGKTRTEAIA
+494 
-507 ALGHNYSSDWTID
+507 S
-520 TAAVCETVGSKS
+520 
-532 HHCTRCDSKK
+532 
-542 DVTEI
+542 
-547 PASGHSWNDG
+547 
-557 AITTEP
+557 ITTEP